1 MKKKMGPLK
10 IVLKQLGTEEL
21 FLIKTHLYY
30 FLEHQFFNSSSTKRV
45 GGVKAPKSKNTQEID
60 S

>member
-1 MKKKMGPLK
+1 MGPLK